1 MKLEAER
8 ISFSYGERKVLDDVS
23 ITLPEGSMTALL
35 GRNGSG
41 KTTLLRLLL
50 GFLKPKNGTI
60 RIDGKDTGDMTDR
73 ERAMAI
79 AYIPQ
84 STSIIYSYTVL
95 DTVIMGRAPALS
107 LFQRPSEADKSKAEE
122 TLKSLGLWE
131 LRNRSV
137 NALSGGERQLVLIAR
152 ALTQEAGILLLDEPT
167 SSLDYSNQLLVMAT
181 AEKLRK
187 AGYTILFST
196 HNPEQALM
204 NATDVVVLSSHK
216 LAFSGKPE
224 ELLDG
229 KVLENLYST
238 QLHIEKIDTGLNHR
252 IVCVPR

>member
-8 ISFSYGERKVLDDVS
+8 ISFSYGEMKVLDDVS

-107 LFQRPSEADKSKAEE
+107 LFQRPSEADRAKAEE

-131 LRNRSV
+131 LRKRSV
-137 NALSGGERQLVLIAR
+137 NALSGGERQK
-152 ALTQEAGILLLDEPT
+152 ECP
-167 SSLDYSNQLLVMAT
+167 
-181 AEKLRK
+181 
-187 AGYTILFST
+187 
-196 HNPEQALM
+196 
-204 NATDVVVLSSHK
+204 LSRC
-216 LAFSGKPE
+216 FCRD
-224 ELLDG
+224 DG
-229 KVLENLYST
+229 R
-238 QLHIEKIDTGLNHR
+238 GL
-252 IVCVPR
+252 

>member
-1 MKLEAER
+1 MNLEVKD
-8 ISFSYGERKVLDDVS
+8 ISFCYGERKILEDIS
-23 ITLPEGSMTALL
+23 FSASSGNMLAIL

-50 GFLKPKNGTI
+50 GFLKPNKGQI
-60 RIDGKDTGDMTDR
+60 LIDSRNIDEMTNR
-73 ERAMAI
+73 ERASGI

-84 STSIIYSYTVL
+84 SSQLVYSHSVL
-95 DTVIMGRAPALS
+95 DTVLMGRAPALS
-107 LFQRPSEADKSKAEE
+107 LFDKPGKKDIEKAREALRTLGISHLE
-122 TLKSLGLWE
+122 T
-131 LRNRSV
+131 RSV
-137 NALSGGERQLVLIAR
+137 NAISGGERQLVLIAR
-152 ALTQEAGILLLDEPT
+152 ALSQEARILLLDEPT
-167 SSLDYSNQLLVMAT
+167 SSLDYSNQLLVMET
-181 AEKLRK
+181 AEELRRK
-187 AGYTILFST
+187 GYTIIFST
-196 HNPEQALM
+196 HSPEQALM

>member
-1 MKLEAER
+1 
-8 ISFSYGERKVLDDVS
+8 
-23 ITLPEGSMTALL
+23 
-35 GRNGSG
+35 
-41 KTTLLRLLL
+41 
-50 GFLKPKNGTI
+50 
-60 RIDGKDTGDMTDR
+60 MTDR

-107 LFQRPSEADKSKAEE
+107 LFQRPSEADRAKAEE

-131 LRNRSV
+131 LRKRSV

>member
-95 DTVIMGRAPALS
+95 DTVIMGRGPALS
-107 LFQRPSEADKSKAEE
+107 LFQRPSEADRAKAEE

-131 LRNRSV
+131 LRKRSV

-204 NATDVVVLSSHK
+204 NATDVMIISSHHISF
-216 LAFSGKPE
+216 LGKPI
-224 ELLDG
+224 ELIDG
-229 KVLENLYST
+229 RILESLY
-238 QLHIEKIDTGLNHR
+238 QRKLCIREIDTGENQR
-252 IVCVPR
+252 IICVPK